1 MCLKVYKLSSSFIRC
16 DVFIS
21 LLFTVLFIILFSEH
35 WFMPTLGFHVFI
47 TYGAKLLS
55 ADWLRQRAFFLNQG
69 GSFGNQ
75 EGMVT

>member
-1 MCLKVYKLSSSFIRC
+1 
-16 DVFIS
+16 
-21 LLFTVLFIILFSEH
+21 
-35 WFMPTLGFHVFI
+35 MPTLGFHVFI

-55 ADWLRQRAFFLNQG
+55 ADWLRQRAFLLNQG